1 VEIRAA
7 APRDIDQ
14 VLAIE
19 RASFVDPWSRNGFM
33 AELIKAGTRFWV
45 MDEGGEVIGYI
56 VAWDM
61 VDYLYVANIAVRE
74 DRRKAGLGRA
84 LIQTCVDEARGTGR
98 KAVVLDVRVSNSGAR
113 KFYESLGFVQLRQN
127 PGFYGTE
134 DGITYALRL

>member
-1 VEIRAA
+1 MEIRDA
-7 APRDIDQ
+7 APGDVDQ

-33 AELIKAGTRFWV
+33 SELIKAGTRFWV
-45 MDEGGEVIGYI
+45 MDEGSVIVGYA

-84 LIQTCVDEARGTGR
+84 LIQRCVEEAKETGR
-98 KAVVLDVRVSNSGAR
+98 VAIVLDVRVSNAGAR
-113 KFYESLGFVQLRQN
+113 KFYEGLGFVQLRQN

-134 DGITYALRL
+134 DGITYVLRL